1 LNIGERLYALAEEV
15 RGKHV
20 LDIGTDHG
28 KLPAQLVFLGKCD
41 SAVAAD
47 INEEPLRTAKLT
59 AEKFGVAEKISF
71 VRSDGLEA
79 IGTDG
84 ISDIVIAGMGGELI
98 ADILRRG
105 GKKITGK
112 NLILQAMSK
121 SELLFD
127 FLTENSFR
135 FSAIKDIAEN
145 GRNYTYFV
153 CEKADLK
160 IPSTFDIYNALDII
174 APFINAAD
182 WDNSGVLVGRAD
194 KTAVS
199 GVLCC
204 TDITA
209 ETVRE
214 AEKRG
219 ANVILSHHPVIGF
232 DPIKRL
238 PYPHPAALAAA
249 AGITCIC
256 SHTPFDV
263 SPLGMNRLFLK
274 TFEAAVCGVY
284 DTAVLDKMYQD
295 FGYGVILTLKTPQKT
310 SEIAAKLKA
319 ALGTAVVRYS
329 GDNLIKT
336 AAFCSGSGSVYL
348 EKIISEGNVDCFI
361 TGDIKQAGFID
372 AANAGVSLIDC
383 GHWGSEHCFADFAA
397 MFIKSQYPAVEVS
410 VFDKEPFETV

>member
-15 RGKHV
+15 RGKRV

-28 KLPAQLVFLGKCD
+28 KLPAQLVALGKCT

-47 INEEPLRTAKLT
+47 INPEPLRSAKLT
-59 AEKFGVAEKISF
+59 AERFGVADKIEF
-71 VRSDGLEA
+71 VQSDGLEA
-79 IGTDG
+79 IDTDDV
-84 ISDIVIAGMGGELI
+84 SDIVIAGMGGELI

-105 GKKITGK
+105 AAKITGK

-121 SELLFD
+121 SDLLFD
-127 FLTENSFR
+127 FLTDNSYR
-135 FSAIKDIAEN
+135 FSSIKDIAEN

-153 CEKADLK
+153 CENADK
-160 IPSTFDIYNALDII
+160 KTPSNRDIYNALNII
-174 APFINAAD
+174 APFRNAAE

-194 KTAVS
+194 NTPVS

-238 PYPHPAALAAA
+238 PYAHPAALAAA

-263 SPLGMNRLFLK
+263 SPYGMNRLFLK
-274 TFEAAVCGVY
+274 TFETAVCGVY
-284 DTAVLDKMYQD
+284 DTALLDEMYGN
-295 FGYGVILTLKTPQKT
+295 FGYGVLFTLKNPLKT
-310 SEIAAKLKA
+310 SEIAAKLKT
-319 ALGTAVVRYS
+319 ALGTAVVRFT
-329 GDNLIKT
+329 GDRVIKT

-348 EKIISEGNVDCFI
+348 EKIINENLADCYI
-361 TGDIKQAGFID
+361 TGDIKQAGFVD
-372 AANAGVSLIDC
+372 AENAGLSLIDC
-383 GHWGSEHCFADFAA
+383 GHWGSEHCFSDFAA
-397 MFIKSQYPAVEVS
+397 NYIKSQYPKLS
-410 VFDKEPFETV
+410 VFTYDREPFTVV